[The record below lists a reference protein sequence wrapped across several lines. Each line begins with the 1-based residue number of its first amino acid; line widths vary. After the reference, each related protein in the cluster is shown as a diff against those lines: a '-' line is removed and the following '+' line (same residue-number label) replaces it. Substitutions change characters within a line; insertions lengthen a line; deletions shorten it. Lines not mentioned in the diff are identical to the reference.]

1 MVYAIDLA
9 DPAQNPVAKF
19 SSISQMLSMI
29 ISLVTIFGS
38 LAVLAMFLY
47 GGYMWLTAGEAPDK
61 VAKAQKTF
69 TYAIVGFML
78 MIFAY
83 FITHLLA
90 TVFGVTLPF

>member
-19 SSISQMLSMI
+19 SSISQMLSML
-29 ISLVTIFGS
+29 ISLVTIFGA
-38 LAVLAMFLY
+38 LVVLGMFLY
-47 GGYMWLTAGEAPDK
+47 GGYMWVTAGEAPDR
-61 VAKAQKTF
+61 VGKAQKTF
-69 TYAIVGFML
+69 TYAVVGFML

-90 TVFGVTLPF
+90 SVFGVSLPF